1 MFAAVA
7 SEVVARLVS
16 RYEKNVRR
24 TKYRILVIFLEFLW
38 IVVDELRLT
47 EKKERKKKKKNKMN
61 IFVAGFLDRTERQ
74 VNFEGSFALHKR
86 SSFV

>member
-47 EKKERKKKKKNKMN
+47 EKKER
-61 IFVAGFLDRTERQ
+61 RT
-74 VNFEGSFALHKR
+74 K
-86 SSFV
+86 